1 MLESRSECS
10 DRDGRDALLQGAAA
24 GHRVVRHGVVFGAF
38 MTWNMLG
45 AQLCKRL
52 LASSGA
58 GTQPETLVGG
68 VIVASGCALLLPVF
82 TTEFSVRIGGFC
94 IFEAAIGAY
103 WPLIMKL
110 RSDHLGEE
118 QRAAVTSLFR
128 VPLNGVVC
136 LVLLRAGA
144 PSLPSA
150 VPLPPHP
157 RPAGQAPS
165 SAFARLVCAG
175 VLSLGEEFS
184 LCVCFLGVALVCQQ
198 MVSRA
203 LQSPLS
209 PAATKRRA
217 LAAGRSPAKPME
229 TLLLPVPSVR
239 PRPPINCA
247 RGDSLILVARAG
259 RARSINRGKPLG
271 RGRAPGSN
279 ERVSAATY
287 YVCRPGQCIR
297 RPLRTS

>member
-1 MLESRSECS
+1 V
-10 DRDGRDALLQGAAA
+10 LLQGAAA

-52 LASSGA
+52 LASSG

-128 VPLNGVVC
+128 VPTAWCAWCFCVQVRRRCPVPCPWPRIHTRTLGRPAKD
-136 LVLLRAGA
+136 RAQ
-144 PSLPSA
+144 
-150 VPLPPHP
+150 PLPD
-157 RPAGQAPS
+157 
-165 SAFARLVCAG
+165 LCAG

-247 RGDSLILVARAG
+247 SADSLTPAVR
-259 RARSINRGKPLG
+259 RARSANRGKPLG

-279 ERVSAATY
+279 ERMSAIT
-287 YVCRPGQCIR
+287 C
-297 RPLRTS
+297 

>member
-1 MLESRSECS
+1 M
-10 DRDGRDALLQGAAA
+10 LLQGAAA

-52 LASSGA
+52 LASSG

-82 TTEFSVRIGGFC
+82 TTQFSVRIGGFC

-150 VPLPPHP
+150 APLPPHP

-165 SAFARLVCAG
+165 SAFARLVRTG

-247 RGDSLILVARAG
+247 SADSLMPAIR
-259 RARSINRGKPLG
+259 RARSANRGKPLG

-279 ERVSAATY
+279 ESVLSAIT
-287 YVCRPGQCIR
+287 C
-297 RPLRTS
+297 

>member
-1 MLESRSECS
+1 M
-10 DRDGRDALLQGAAA
+10 LLQGAAA

-52 LASSGA
+52 LASSG

-68 VIVASGCALLLPVF
+68 IIVASGCALLLPVF

-144 PSLPSA
+144 PSLTSPM
-150 VPLPPHP
+150 PLPPHP
-157 RPAGQAPS
+157 RPAGKGPS
-165 SAFARLVCAG
+165 SAFARLVRRRAVAGRG
-175 VLSLGEEFS
+175 VLALRLLPRRGAG
-184 LCVCFLGVALVCQQ
+184 LPADGVAG
-198 MVSRA
+198 
-203 LQSPLS
+203 
-209 PAATKRRA
+209 AAEPA
-217 LAAGRSPAKPME
+217 LAG
-229 TLLLPVPSVR
+229 
-239 PRPPINCA
+239 
-247 RGDSLILVARAG
+247 GDEAPRAG
-259 RARSINRGKPLG
+259 RGALAGQADGDAAAARALG
-271 RGRAPGSN
+271 APTS
-279 ERVSAATY
+279 SH
-287 YVCRPGQCIR
+287 Q
-297 RPLRTS
+297 LRTRRRFADAGCSQGEECQQGQAAREGQGAG